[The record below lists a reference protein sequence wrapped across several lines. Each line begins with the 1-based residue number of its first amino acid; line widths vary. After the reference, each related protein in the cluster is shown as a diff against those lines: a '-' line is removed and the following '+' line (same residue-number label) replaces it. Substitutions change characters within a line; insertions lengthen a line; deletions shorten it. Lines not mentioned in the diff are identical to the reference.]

1 MEKNPLNNIV
11 KSLSKDEVRF
21 FKLFLKRTNNKNR
34 KDVQLFNFLRKISKN
49 YQTND
54 ALKVVD
60 TNPNNLYQ
68 IRNRL
73 YHEVNNSMIWQH
85 IWKDEQSK
93 SFSYVLLAR
102 VYRNKG
108 ELQLAYHFLQKA
120 EREADSN
127 NLYQLLSI
135 IYSDIIDL
143 SHELVSI
150 DLDKYIA
157 LKRKNIKVISE
168 IEEID
173 ILLSKVMYDTMV
185 KYGGIGLSA
194 NQVGLPFRMFVM
206 GGHPEIDDG
215 RVRAVFNPLINDV
228 SQETSNMKEGCLSFP
243 FLFLSI
249 NRPKWCSV
257 KYTDENGKEVEEV
270 MHGMNAR
277 VFQHENEHM
286 NGYVFTDLVSKF
298 KLERAEEAR
307 KKMMKKFAREG
318 VIR

>member
-1 MEKNPLNNIV
+1 MAEKLT
-11 KSLSKDEVRF
+11 KD
-21 FKLFLKRTNNKNR
+21 K
-34 KDVQLFNFLRKISKN
+34 
-49 YQTND
+49 
-54 ALKVVD
+54 
-60 TNPNNLYQ
+60 
-68 IRNRL
+68 
-73 YHEVNNSMIWQH
+73 
-85 IWKDEQSK
+85 
-93 SFSYVLLAR
+93 
-102 VYRNKG
+102 
-108 ELQLAYHFLQKA
+108 
-120 EREADSN
+120 
-127 NLYQLLSI
+127 
-135 IYSDIIDL
+135 
-143 SHELVSI
+143 
-150 DLDKYIA
+150 
-157 LKRKNIKVISE
+157 
-168 IEEID
+168 IEEIAKNYEKIMEGKVPVIKGQKD
-173 ILLSKVMYDTMV
+173 TVTEKIDPKILQAKKDEKRILKMIPPTDPRLLMQIAPFKDDTLKEAGFKDRKELSKVMYDTMV

-257 KYTDENGKEVEEV
+257 KYTDENGKEIEEV